1 MLSLRLSCSLEPKN
15 FLRAALPPKT
25 LAEGLRA
32 PPPPKTPRGG
42 GGPPPPP
49 PPPDAPAPLILDM
62 LAFLLIMFTPEII
75 SVFRLILI
83 PANFSDIYPR
93 YNKTT

>member
-25 LAEGLRA
+25 LSEGLRA
-32 PPPPKTPRGG
+32 

-49 PPPDAPAPLILDM
+49 PDALAPLILDM

>member
-25 LAEGLRA
+25 PAEGLRA
-32 PPPPKTPRGG
+32 
-42 GGPPPPP
+42 PP
-49 PPPDAPAPLILDM
+49 PPPDAPAPLTLDM
-62 LAFLLIMFTPEII
+62 LTFLLIMFTPEII

-83 PANFSDIYPR
+83 SADFSDIYPR

>member
-32 PPPPKTPRGG
+32 PPPH
-42 GGPPPPP
+42 
-49 PPPDAPAPLILDM
+49 PDAPAPLILDM

-83 PANFSDIYPR
+83 PANFSNIYPR

>member
-32 PPPPKTPRGG
+32 PPPPS
-42 GGPPPPP
+42 
-49 PPPDAPAPLILDM
+49 DAPAPLILDM

>member
-25 LAEGLRA
+25 LSEGLRA
-32 PPPPKTPRGG
+32 
-42 GGPPPPP
+42 P